1 MRRGAIALGLGML
14 VGVCGCGEPVGGPP
28 PSAADVKPALET
40 YLVAHQRQYCSASVT
55 LDQLAVTRVGAFDRA
70 MGGWPVYAKF
80 AATCHKPGNTVTW
93 HDSGKGDVSAAF
105 VRRSRFGAWEA
116 YQPEILR
123 QGEAMMNQQ
132 MGEMLKKMQV
142 H

>member
-1 MRRGAIALGLGML
+1 MRRGATALGLGML
-14 VGVCGCGEPVGGPP
+14 AVLHGCGEPAGGPP
-28 PSAADVKPALET
+28 PAAADVKPALET
-40 YLVAHQRQYCSASVT
+40 YLIAHQRQYCSSSVT
-55 LDQLAVTRVGAFDRA
+55 LDRLAVTRVGGFDRS
-70 MGGWPVYAKF
+70 MGGWPVYAEF

-93 HDSGKGDVSAAF
+93 HDSGKSNVSAAF
-105 VRRSRFGAWEA
+105 VRKSRFGAWEA